1 MTAASLSPLSASD
14 FFPLRYRH
22 AAWAPFL
29 ALTAAAFNLE
39 RTLSAAPGALWEGL
53 GHLSCLFLL
62 LPPIAPAARNQDGY
76 LRRVMIGYSMLLLA
90 WLLADLLAPS
100 LKATGL
106 APSLC
111 AAGVLLAILG
121 TWKLPGAFQFSLL
134 CAILATLIAALASGK
149 QQWAGVALGLLAG
162 GLGHC
167 LVFAHAMDF
176 LDNPRPWQ
184 FGFNEFRALFIE
196 NRRDY
201 WEDNYAA
208 GNWRFLESANEKP
221 RHYAIAGI
229 VHDRFREGADILDI
243 GCGYGTLYPLLS
255 PRAASY
261 MGVDLAQ
268 VPIEECRTVFK
279 DDPRCRFEACSFED
293 FHPKRKFDVVILNE
307 VLYYFP
313 IGETEAVFRRAMR
326 LLKGPGG
333 VLIISTGLNP
343 KAAWTRHR
351 LSRLAVPAYS
361 QIATNAASG
370 SSWTVSVYQESGKR
384 S

>member
-1 MTAASLSPLSASD
+1 MTA

-29 ALTAAAFNLE
+29 ALTAAALNLE

-90 WLLADLLAPS
+90 WLLADFLAPG
-100 LKATGL
+100 LKTAGL

-111 AAGVLLAILG
+111 AAGVLLALLG
-121 TWKLPGAFQFSLL
+121 AWRIPAAYQFSLL
-134 CAILATLIAALASGK
+134 CAILATFIAALASGK
-149 QQWAGVALGLLAG
+149 QQ
-162 GLGHC
+162 C
-167 LVFAHAMDF
+167 
-176 LDNPRPWQ
+176 
-184 FGFNEFRALFIE
+184 
-196 NRRDY
+196 RDY

-208 GNWRFLESANEKP
+208 GNWRFLESDNEKP
-221 RHYAIAGI
+221 RHYTIAGI
-229 VHDRFREGADILDI
+229 VHDRFREGADVLDV
-243 GCGYGTLYPLLS
+243 GCGYGTLYPLLGT
-255 PRAASY
+255 RASSY
-261 MGVDLAQ
+261 VGVDLAQ
-268 VPIEECRTVFK
+268 VPIEECRAVFK
-279 DDPRCRFEACSFED
+279 DDPRCRFEACAFED
-293 FHPKRKFDVVILNE
+293 YRPKRKFDVVILNE

-313 IGETEAVFRRAMR
+313 IGETEGVFRRAMS
-326 LLKGPGG
+326 LLKGPES

-384 S
+384 A